1 MGRRKRKEA
10 LHATPNN
17 TKFRPNSYFRIS
29 LATTSIKETELRSIW
44 TLNRPNQDTMAL
56 NQSIKATLRGLEA
69 NPQDEQHQKEAQD
82 ALNNHRDAFFSGIKE
97 EAQRTPSAAAQ
108 PSGSG
113 RPQPSADT
121 DWVNC
126 VGQQRCTP
134 LKQVK
139 PQSLKD
145 LVDIVSE
152 AKELKQRVRA
162 VGSGHAFSDI
172 ARTDGAVLV
181 SPVLLDR
188 VSDVESDSLRESA
201 RGQKLIHVQSG
212 ITVQNFI
219 TELDNRGLA
228 LINEGG
234 YTGQTISGTLSTGTH
249 GSGIT
254 FGPLASF
261 VRSIVLV
268 SETGTVYQ
276 IEPVGG
282 ITDPAKFSGVIDSVE
297 VNFKQ
302 DDEWFNAVLVA
313 MGCMGVIY
321 SFTMEVTDAFSV
333 KELRTSTTWEKV
345 KGSLEPSTWNPV
357 PPIISAVDH
366 FELVLNP
373 YYRLFRNACVKV
385 ERTRLGNVPAQ
396 GERQDWVSALLEQA
410 SIDNATEL
418 VKLLNK
424 IPFISPIVIDQ
435 AIMTLVE
442 SKPYIDK
449 SFNVFSLGEANDVK
463 ALALEL
469 HCDAKQCVPT
479 IDKLL
484 AVFQGEAKEHDW
496 YMAGPLGI
504 RFVAAS
510 DAFLAPE
517 AGRMTCTIEL
527 DMLVG
532 SSTGEELAR
541 HIKEKICGSDS
552 SSARV
557 HWGLD
562 LDFVTKDDIREW
574 YPNFERWNKVY
585 QELNS
590 VGMFNNKFTDRMGI
604 STSG

>member
-1 MGRRKRKEA
+1 MA
-10 LHATPNN
+10 LHQ
-17 TKFRPNSYFRIS
+17 
-29 LATTSIKETELRSIW
+29 SIKETLR
-44 TLNRPNQDTMAL
+44 R
-56 NQSIKATLRGLEA
+56 LEV
-69 NPQDEQHQKEAQD
+69 NPHDEQHQKEAE
-82 ALNNHRDAFFSGIKE
+82 DAFSKHPDAVFSVIKE
-97 EAQRTPSAAAQ
+97 EANSTPSTARQ
-108 PSGSG
+108 PAGLG
-113 RPQPSADT
+113 HPHLTADP

-126 VGQQRCTP
+126 VGEQRCTP
-134 LKQVK
+134 LKKVK

-145 LVDIVSE
+145 LVGIVSE
-152 AKELKQRVRA
+152 ANKMKQRVRA

-188 VSDVESDSLRESA
+188 VSEVESGSLRESA
-201 RGQKLIHVQSG
+201 RGQKLVDVQSG
-212 ITVQNFI
+212 ITIQNFI
-219 TELDNRGLA
+219 AELDNRGLA
-228 LINEGG
+228 LINMGG

-261 VRSIVLV
+261 ARSIVLV

-276 IEPVGG
+276 VEPAGG
-282 ITDPAKFSGVIDSVE
+282 ITDPAKFSGVIDGVD
-297 VNFKQ
+297 VVLKQ
-302 DDEWFNAVLVA
+302 DEEWFHAALVA

-345 KGSLEPSTWNPV
+345 KGSLAPSMWNPV
-357 PPIISAVDH
+357 PPVISAVDH
-366 FELVLNP
+366 FELVLSP
-373 YYRLFRNACVKV
+373 YTRWFRNACVKV
-385 ERTRLGNVPAQ
+385 ERTRLGDVPAQ
-396 GERQDWVSALLEQA
+396 GERQDWLSALLEQA
-410 SIDNATEL
+410 SIDNAPDL
-418 VKLLNK
+418 IAYLNK
-424 IPFISPIVIDQ
+424 VPFISPLVIDQ

-449 SFNVFSLGEANDVK
+449 SFNVFSLGPANDVK
-463 ALALEL
+463 AMALEL

-479 IDKLL
+479 IDNLL
-484 AVFQGEAKEHDW
+484 TVFQEEAKEHNW

-532 SSTGEELAR
+532 VTTGQELAH
-541 HIKEKICGSDS
+541 HIKEKICESDRT
-552 SSARV
+552 SARV

-562 LDFVTKDDIREW
+562 LDFVTRNDIREW

-585 QELNS
+585 RELNS
-590 VGMFNNKFTDRMGI
+590 TGMFNNKFTDRMGI
-604 STSG
+604 SIPG

>member
-1 MGRRKRKEA
+1 MA
-10 LHATPNN
+10 LHQ
-17 TKFRPNSYFRIS
+17 
-29 LATTSIKETELRSIW
+29 SIKETLR
-44 TLNRPNQDTMAL
+44 R
-56 NQSIKATLRGLEA
+56 LEV
-69 NPQDEQHQKEAQD
+69 NPHDEQHQKKVE
-82 ALNNHRDAFFSGIKE
+82 DAFSKHPDAVFSVIKE
-97 EAQRTPSAAAQ
+97 EVNSTPSTARQ
-108 PSGSG
+108 PAGLDH
-113 RPQPSADT
+113 PHLTADP

-126 VGQQRCTP
+126 VGEQRCTP
-134 LKQVK
+134 LKKVK

-145 LVDIVSE
+145 LVGIVSE
-152 AKELKQRVRA
+152 ANKMKLRVRA

-188 VSDVESDSLRESA
+188 VSEVESSSLRESA
-201 RGQKLIHVQSG
+201 RGQKLVHVQSG
-212 ITVQNFI
+212 ITIQNFI
-219 TELDNRGLA
+219 AELDNRGLA
-228 LINEGG
+228 LINMGG

-261 VRSIVLV
+261 ARSIALV

-276 IEPVGG
+276 VEPAGG
-282 ITDPAKFSGVIDSVE
+282 ITDPAKFSGVIDGVD
-297 VNFKQ
+297 VVLKQ
-302 DDEWFNAVLVA
+302 DDEWFHAALVA

-345 KGSLEPSTWNPV
+345 KGSLSPSMWNPV
-357 PPIISAVDH
+357 PPVISAVDH
-366 FELVLNP
+366 FELVLSP
-373 YYRLFRNACVKV
+373 YTRWFRNACVKV
-385 ERTRLGNVPAQ
+385 ERTRLGDVPAQ
-396 GERQDWVSALLEQA
+396 GERQDWLSALLEQA
-410 SIDNATEL
+410 SIDNAPDL
-418 VKLLNK
+418 IAYLNK
-424 IPFISPIVIDQ
+424 VPFISPLVIDQ

-442 SKPYIDK
+442 TKPYIDK
-449 SFNVFSLGEANDVK
+449 SFNVFSLGPANDIK
-463 ALALEL
+463 AMALEL

-484 AVFQGEAKEHDW
+484 TVFQEEAKEHDW

-532 SSTGEELAR
+532 VTTGQELAR
-541 HIKEKICGSDS
+541 HIKEKICGSDRT
-552 SSARV
+552 SARV

-562 LDFVTKDDIREW
+562 LDFVTRDDIREW
-574 YPNFERWNKVY
+574 YPGFERWNKVY

-590 VGMFNNKFTDRMGI
+590 TGMFNNKFTDRMGI
-604 STSG
+604 SMPG